1 MQLDKAQYDF
11 MDQPG
16 FVLTQLNPSSSDPA
30 VPLVVGMNVASGPPP
45 IPLPGQTIH
54 GQSLTGQGFGGPQ
67 QSVELT
73 EAMVSRLQ
81 VLDFYTGVANKV
93 IFVAIYQTDCGIS
106 SVFGWIM
113 F

>member
-1 MQLDKAQYDF
+1 

-30 VPLVVGMNVASGPPP
+30 PPHVVGGMNVASGPPP

-81 VLDFYTGVANKV
+81 VLDFYTGVANKGH
-93 IFVAIYQTDCGIS
+93 ICCYLSNIDCGMS
-106 SVFGWIM
+106 SVFGGETWIL